1 MLIFDPVVLGA
12 GYLWFVIV
20 GFATETAT
28 FILECAD
35 DDNDDVVRE
44 CKRLKDAVERET
56 GKIEGI

>member
-1 MLIFDPVVLGA
+1 
-12 GYLWFVIV
+12 VIDV
-20 GFATETAT
+20 SALSGDVNAECAITGLATETAT
-28 FILECAD
+28 FILECSD